1 MQTIKI
7 TKINVHTNQTSSLGQ
22 SPCLIISSS
31 LKMERTAF
39 LFIQLLAF
47 QNYFVHGSDHVCLF
61 TINDEDTLYDS
72 YLFDN
77 YDQETIVKFPMA
89 ANLGLCSHK
98 LVAVGW

>member
-1 MQTIKI
+1 
-7 TKINVHTNQTSSLGQ
+7 
-22 SPCLIISSS
+22 
-31 LKMERTAF
+31 MENTPI

-47 QNYFVHGSDHVCLF
+47 QFYFVHGSNHACMF

-98 LVAVGW
+98 LVAVGGYGNTGYGVLSPRIQN